1 MYTAKR
7 LGEAKNVLG
16 RIERR
21 ITQLESD
28 LEYEKEQAIYY
39 SELVQALEDELSWEE
54 VK

>member
-16 RIERR
+16 RI
-21 ITQLESD
+21 TQLESD
-28 LEYEKEQAIYY
+28 LEYEKAQAIYY
-39 SELVQALEDELSWEE
+39 SELVQSLEDELSWEE